1 MSTIYQVRT
10 VVELTN
16 QGWEAL
22 RFPDREHLI
31 LGSNTY
37 MANKEHEVIVVDAK
51 GDAYRVDM
59 TLGTA
64 KSNPPIYTSQG
75 E

>member
-1 MSTIYQVRT
+1 MSTIYQVRS

-22 RFPDREHLI
+22 RFPDREDI
-31 LGSNTY
+31 TLGGYTY
-37 MANKEHEVIVVDAK
+37 MANNKHEVIVVDAK

-59 TLGTA
+59 SLEAA
-64 KSNPPIYTSQG
+64 KNNPPIYKSQG

>member
-1 MSTIYQVRT
+1 MSTFYQVRS

-22 RFPDREHLI
+22 RFPDRKDI
-31 LGSNTY
+31 TLGANIY
-37 MANKEHEVIVVDAK
+37 MANDKHEVIVVDGK

-59 TLGTA
+59 SLETA
-64 KSNPPIYTSQG
+64 KSHSPIYKS
-75 E
+75 EAE